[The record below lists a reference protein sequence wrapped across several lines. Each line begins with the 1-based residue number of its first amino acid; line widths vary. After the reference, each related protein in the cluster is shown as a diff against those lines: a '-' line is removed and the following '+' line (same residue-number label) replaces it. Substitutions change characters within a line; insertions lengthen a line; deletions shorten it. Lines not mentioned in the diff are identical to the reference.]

1 MIQFYNV
8 NMEYKRGI
16 KVLYDVSFHVD
27 KGEFVFLVGPSGA
40 GKTTVLRLIYRD
52 LIPTSGEIIVVGKN
66 LSRMKNSQIP
76 YLRRRIGMVFQDFK
90 LLPHRSVFDNIALP
104 MKVVGAGRSAI
115 RRNVN
120 QLLHLTGLT
129 HRRDAYPEEIS
140 GGEQQRVAIARAIAN
155 DPLLLLADEPTGN
168 LDPNLSLEIMR
179 LFEALNYR
187 GTTVFIATHNYALV
201 RRMGKRVIRI
211 ERGRVFEE

>member
-8 NMEYKRGI
+8 NMEYKKGV
-16 KVLYDVSFHVD
+16 KVLHDVSFHVD

-66 LSRMKNSQIP
+66 LSRMKSSQIP

-90 LLPHRSVFDNIALP
+90 LLPHRNVFDNIALP
-104 MKVVGAGRSAI
+104 MKVVGISRSTI

-129 HRRDAYPEEIS
+129 HRKDAYPEEIS

-211 ERGRVFEE
+211 ERGRVFEG

>member
-8 NMEYKRGI
+8 NMEYKKGV
-16 KVLYDVSFHVD
+16 KVLHDVSFHVD

-66 LSRMKNSQIP
+66 LSRMKSSQIP

-90 LLPHRSVFDNIALP
+90 LLPHRNVFDNIALP
-104 MKVVGAGRSAI
+104 MKVVGISRSTI

-129 HRRDAYPEEIS
+129 HRKDAYPEEIS
-140 GGEQQRVAIARAIAN
+140 GGEQQRVARRDWWA
-155 DPLLLLADEPTGN
+155 
-168 LDPNLSLEIMR
+168 S
-179 LFEALNYR
+179 
-187 GTTVFIATHNYALV
+187 
-201 RRMGKRVIRI
+201 RRMRSQI
-211 ERGRVFEE
+211 